1 MPRVVPEYKERAK
14 DRIVEAAREVFSKKG
29 YHEATMDDVAEQLG
43 VSKGALYQY
52 FNSKEDLYRT
62 ILKARFHNMTDLL
75 RSTATGGGSLAE
87 TCQAFFDNLTKDTSS
102 LGHSF
107 EVISEASRNAA
118 LAKVVRENYH
128 ETTEVIEQ
136 CLTELRK
143 EGSLRKELDIHLL
156 TEGLVAFY
164 DGLMVHLAIGTE
176 RSEVRKIFAEF
187 MTAMEQGI
195 LRKTG

>member
-75 RSTATGGGSLAE
+75 RSTATGGGSLTE

-102 LGHSF
+102 IGHSF

-128 ETTEVIEQ
+128 ETTKVIEQ

-195 LRKTG
+195 LRKTV

>member
-29 YHEATMDDVAEQLG
+29 YHDATMDDVAEQLG

-62 ILKARFHNMTDLL
+62 ILKASFHNMTELL

-187 MTAMEQGI
+187 MTTMEQGM
-195 LRKTG
+195 LPKTV